1 MLFKVSSGIYRNTQL
16 TFPVLFLLLFSSCLS
31 RKQTDYFQTAKNET
45 QTVDVLPLNR
55 LQDPVIQPYD
65 LINIQ
70 VTSVNPEA
78 ARFFNLASETGIDNS
93 GVPTSYMVDSLGEI
107 EMPIIGKVRVAGL
120 TTRTIRDT
128 LRLRLEKFLQNPTLQ
143 VYFASFNVT
152 LLGEVKMPGLY
163 NSKTE
168 KLSITDALGMAG
180 DLTIYGD
187 RKKVMLIRES
197 GGKKSITN
205 IDLTTRDIFTS
216 SEYYLRPGDVIYV
229 PAGKGRLASADAFY
243 RIAPLV
249 ISTLTLI
256 SLLIY
261 RASSN

>member
-1 MLFKVSSGIYRNTQL
+1 MLFKVRTNISKNKLL
-16 TFPVLFLLLFSSCLS
+16 TLLVLLISVFSSCLS
-31 RKQTDYFQTAKNET
+31 RKQTDYFQVKKDDAKT
-45 QTVDVLPLNR
+45 MDVLPMTSLS
-55 LQDPVIQPYD
+55 DPVIKPYD

-70 VTSVNPEA
+70 VSSVNPEA
-78 ARFFNLASETGIDNS
+78 ARFFNPVPETDSEAT

-107 EMPIIGKVRVAGL
+107 EMPVIGKIKVSGM
-120 TTRTIRDT
+120 TTRVIRDT
-128 LRLRLEKFLQNPTLQ
+128 LRTRLEKFLQNPTLQ

-152 LLGEVKMPGLY
+152 LLGEVKMPGMY

-197 GGKKSITN
+197 EGKKHLTN
-205 IDLTTRDIFTS
+205 IDLTTRNVFTS
-216 SEYYLRPGDVIYV
+216 AEYYLRPGDVIYV
-229 PAGKGRLASADAFY
+229 PAGKGRIASADAFY

-256 SLLIY
+256 SLLMY
-261 RASSN
+261 RNSLN

>member
-1 MLFKVSSGIYRNTQL
+1 M
-16 TFPVLFLLLFSSCLS
+16 
-31 RKQTDYFQTAKNET
+31 
-45 QTVDVLPLNR
+45 DVISMNSV
-55 LQDPVIQPYD
+55 QDPLVQPYD

-78 ARFFNLASETGIDNS
+78 ARFFNPATQSLGEDT

-107 EMPIIGKVRVAGL
+107 EMPVIGKVKVSGMS
-120 TTRTIRDT
+120 TRTIRDT
-128 LRLRLEKFLQNPTLQ
+128 LRTRLEKFLQNPTLQ

-152 LLGEVKMPGLY
+152 LLGEVKLPGMY

-168 KLSITDALGMAG
+168 KLTITDALGMAG

-197 GGKKSITN
+197 GGKKMLSN
-205 IDLTTRDIFTS
+205 IDLTKRDVFTS
-216 SEYYLRPGDVIYV
+216 PSYYLRPGDIIYV
-229 PAGKGRLASADAFY
+229 PAGKGRLASADSFY
-243 RIAPLV
+243 RVAPLV

-256 SLLIY
+256 SLILY
-261 RASSN
+261 RNSSN